1 MYSSASF
8 SILFVRDSN
17 GYVGLGYGED
27 GSQQQVSDE
36 IKAAVEELAGKIMSG
51 EIKVDTTR

>member
-1 MYSSASF
+1 M
-8 SILFVRDSN
+8 SN
-17 GYVGLGYGED
+17 GYVGIGYGEE
-27 GSQQQVSDE
+27 GAQQQVSDE